1 MKKKIAGIIE
11 LSYLPLAVVFL
22 LLVLLTES
30 GILTLP
36 IKYEVF
42 AYVLPLLA
50 IPTLIRFKTANEQSS
65 PVIFYLLFVSLIFSL
80 GIRLLPLVRSSIPL
94 GYDPGIYK
102 YTMELYYNAL
112 PGIPEGELATWV
124 KQTSEQGLFVLSD
137 AMHILAGTSAMDNI
151 VYLFPFFGT
160 LLILPLF
167 VVTRNLFGPRVG
179 VIASLLYAVSYTQ
192 YSAFTLLYYKNVI
205 GLMLLLLAIY
215 ALEKRKD
222 GLMALMFAG
231 LGIFHRPE
239 FLLFALILVPYLIF
253 NRDRRGGVI
262 LAVMGAALLIAPFW
276 IPRWEA
282 YWETVSGGIGA
293 GTLFGFSTYTMVALA
308 YLPFAVMGAVYLV
321 INKRLN
327 SVVFYFVITCS
338 IVVFQILFFNRFII
352 MLDLAMIILAAVG
365 VEHSLLQKKGV
376 RVVAGAATVL
386 LVLLASGLPT
396 MTEANNI
403 MPRVDKEQLEAIE
416 WISENTE
423 SNAYVLATS
432 SDAPW
437 VLGWSERRVIAPGLF
452 EWYIQGKEEWF
463 RFFDSKD
470 PEVAKEF
477 LAVYDSPIY
486 VYSRATENYPGLEKF
501 EGDYFQQVYKSDG
514 AVVFRYSGEVEL

>member
-1 MKKKIAGIIE
+1 
-11 LSYLPLAVVFL
+11 
-22 LLVLLTES
+22 
-30 GILTLP
+30 
-36 IKYEVF
+36 
-42 AYVLPLLA
+42 
-50 IPTLIRFKTANEQSS
+50 
-65 PVIFYLLFVSLIFSL
+65 
-80 GIRLLPLVRSSIPL
+80 
-94 GYDPGIYK
+94 
-102 YTMELYYNAL
+102 
-112 PGIPEGELATWV
+112 
-124 KQTSEQGLFVLSD
+124 
-137 AMHILAGTSAMDNI
+137 
-151 VYLFPFFGT
+151 
-160 LLILPLF
+160 
-167 VVTRNLFGPRVG
+167 
-179 VIASLLYAVSYTQ
+179 
-192 YSAFTLLYYKNVI
+192 
-205 GLMLLLLAIY
+205 
-215 ALEKRKD
+215 
-222 GLMALMFAG
+222 
-231 LGIFHRPE
+231 
-239 FLLFALILVPYLIF
+239 
-253 NRDRRGGVI
+253 
-262 LAVMGAALLIAPFW
+262 
-276 IPRWEA
+276 
-282 YWETVSGGIGA
+282 
-293 GTLFGFSTYTMVALA
+293 
-308 YLPFAVMGAVYLV
+308 
-321 INKRLN
+321 
-327 SVVFYFVITCS
+327 
-338 IVVFQILFFNRFII
+338 